1 MKNSDLIKYFID
13 QVELKGYS
21 TDWLWEL
28 QIQEHIQDERY
39 QNELYLCIQDEYNL
53 EPPTHL
59 VYLTEYDESTDETLD
74 TGDDGLYSIKDDYY
88 QLDLHLSSKEKID
101 VFLKDRFKKFNNNK
115 GKRLK
120 SY

>member
-1 MKNSDLIKYFID
+1 
-13 QVELKGYS
+13 
-21 TDWLWEL
+21 
-28 QIQEHIQDERY
+28 
-39 QNELYLCIQDEYNL
+39 
-53 EPPTHL
+53 
-59 VYLTEYDESTDETLD
+59 
-74 TGDDGLYSIKDDYY
+74 LYSIKDDYY